1 MPEPACVRALS
12 LRRWGESLIEMK
24 MRKEDKAALVDEIAD
39 RLGDA
44 EAIFAVDY
52 RGITVPQ
59 AAELRAKLAD
69 ADTTFRVVKNRLAK
83 RATERAGTAEL
94 DPLFEGPTALALV
107 KGDAVAA
114 AKAISTFGR
123 QHDILAYKGGLMD
136 GAPLDPDQFTTIA
149 RLPGLDVLHGQ
160 LAGVVASPLTGLAR
174 GLGSMISGLAVA
186 LGEIRERGLVS
197 GDEGAAEQEPEE
209 TAKEEPAGASD
220 EVAVQASEPAAPP
233 EPEPAASVGEA
244 EEGGGVVPEASGG
257 DDSSESESDDTSE
270 SESDDTSESE
280 SDDDSSESKP
290 EDPPEPEPEEEE

>member
-197 GDEGAAEQEPEE
+197 GDEGAAR
-209 TAKEEPAGASD
+209 AGA
-220 EVAVQASEPAAPP
+220 
-233 EPEPAASVGEA
+233 
-244 EEGGGVVPEASGG
+244 GG
-257 DDSSESESDDTSE
+257 DC
-270 SESDDTSESE
+270 
-280 SDDDSSESKP
+280 KGGARWG
-290 EDPPEPEPEEEE
+290 